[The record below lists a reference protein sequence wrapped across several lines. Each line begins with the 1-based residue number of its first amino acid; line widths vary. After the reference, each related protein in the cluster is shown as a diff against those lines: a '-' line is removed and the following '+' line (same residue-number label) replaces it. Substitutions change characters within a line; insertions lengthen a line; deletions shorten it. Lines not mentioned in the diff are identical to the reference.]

1 MSQKLVRRSDGAC
14 SLGVAQFVMSHA
26 VAWHMAVVQWLRTRR
41 VTRAPT
47 LEREVTERERETGQ
61 SGNMW
66 QPCLF
71 VDVFFR

>member
-47 LEREVTERERETGQ
+47 LEREVTERERERDGPE
-61 SGNMW
+61 W
-66 QPCLF
+66 QHVATLSLC
-71 VDVFFR
+71 